1 MFQQIASAAGGINNN
16 ANTQEF
22 NGQLLNSS
30 IGKLFDATIID
41 QGSSGYRTTLTS
53 IGNLT
58 MDKPLASLG
67 WNELQGSV
75 IEIKTSALDE
85 TVKTFTLKSTTSLS
99 DIDKAFDG
107 YVDISVVDGK
117 AYFTPV
123 DGYYLTGTN
132 STIEELCRTL
142 KLHGSLTTS
151 SGPHTATMDTTI
163 GEVTKSTERAL
174 GLAVYDVV
182 EGIDTSVAYIDITG
196 DMTFAEANEALGDS
210 GTLSIDENGLPFIV
224 TYCIVEDS
232 NGKKSTGSSLG
243 IRISKTMFE
252 FIKNGGSL
260 NKVIESIICDEN
272 NKQKQGITGYLS
284 GNIYNREFVD
294 CDAVVSA
301 FIPFVFYKE
310 QEALDN
316 QIMILTKNNE
326 LKHKK

>member
-1 MFQQIASAAGGINNN
+1 MVILLGSKNPNKRKSLEKALEKLQISDYEIISHNAQSEVSSKPIGYEIIRGADNRNQELKQYAKKQNINYDYLCSIEGG
-16 ANTQEF
+16 F
-22 NGQLLNSS
+22 
-30 IGKLFDATIID
+30 
-41 QGSSGYRTTLTS
+41 
-53 IGNLT
+53 
-58 MDKPLASLG
+58 
-67 WNELQGSV
+67 
-75 IEIKTSALDE
+75 
-85 TVKTFTLKSTTSLS
+85 
-99 DIDKAFDG
+99 
-107 YVDISVVDGK
+107 
-117 AYFTPV
+117 
-123 DGYYLTGTN
+123 
-132 STIEELCRTL
+132 
-142 KLHGSLTTS
+142 
-151 SGPHTATMDTTI
+151 
-163 GEVTKSTERAL
+163 
-174 GLAVYDVV
+174 
-182 EGIDTSVAYIDITG
+182 
-196 DMTFAEANEALGDS
+196 
-210 GTLSIDENGLPFIV
+210 SIDENGLPFIV

-310 QEALDN
+310 REALDN